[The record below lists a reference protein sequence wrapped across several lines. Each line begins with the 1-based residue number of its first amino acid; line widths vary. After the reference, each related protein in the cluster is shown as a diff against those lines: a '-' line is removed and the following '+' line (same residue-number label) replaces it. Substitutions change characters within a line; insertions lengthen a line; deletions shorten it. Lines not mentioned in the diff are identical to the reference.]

1 MSVRHLL
8 AVCLL
13 ASADAL
19 NVRPGATPRVVNK
32 AAAALGTTAA
42 VLPTKVLAAEDGGW
56 QLALPSLPSEL
67 ALPSLP
73 SLPAWFGSSE
83 AHDLLVFFAQTVIS
97 WGVPT
102 VAIGGLLLF
111 VSPFGKKNDAPP
123 PLPPA
128 LAKALGVSN
137 EPKEFL
143 QIERLNEKLNSF
155 EYSFRKVSTSPGS
168 ALRVKTK
175 ADIERQLGAEF
186 QSFNLDALTIE
197 KVFNAA
203 LTYRKAEEVVTKRL
217 EGVQAQLRALTLA
230 PNAARL
236 LLG

>member
-1 MSVRHLL
+1 MRHLL

-42 VLPTKVLAAEDGGW
+42 VLPTKALAAEDGGW

-111 VSPFGKKNDAPP
+111 VSPFGKKHDYEHMP
-123 PLPPA
+123 
-128 LAKALGVSN
+128 
-137 EPKEFL
+137 
-143 QIERLNEKLNSF
+143 
-155 EYSFRKVSTSPGS
+155 
-168 ALRVKTK
+168 
-175 ADIERQLGAEF
+175 
-186 QSFNLDALTIE
+186 
-197 KVFNAA
+197 
-203 LTYRKAEEVVTKRL
+203 
-217 EGVQAQLRALTLA
+217 
-230 PNAARL
+230 
-236 LLG
+236 